1 MSGEKKRLD
10 NMQGSALSSAQPPS
24 SGEDSPQQQAKYL
37 KDLKSE
43 LQNLYEKKVRWLKIE
58 YLKLVYAI
66 HLYTYAES

>member
-1 MSGEKKRLD
+1 MHYYSAYMSGEKKRLD

-43 LQNLYEKKVRWLKIE
+43 LQNLYEKKVRW
-58 YLKLVYAI
+58 
-66 HLYTYAES
+66 